1 MRKRSLFCIIILV
14 ILVSGIAVSLSV
26 SSPAVAQKQV
36 SVGVVDIEKVMEGW
50 PKFTRYS
57 EQIQAQRI
65 AYSILYEKASP
76 NLTDAEKTEMQ
87 YQITKI
93 FEHSNEILMEVLTND
108 MEKAAQKVAIDK
120 GMDLVLV
127 KQRVHGIGTDITDDV
142 LKELK

>member
-1 MRKRSLFCIIILV
+1 MRKICCIIVLV
-14 ILVSGIAVSLSV
+14 ILIAGIAVSLSV
-26 SSPAVAQKQV
+26 TSPAVAQKQV
-36 SVGVVDIEKVMEGW
+36 SVAVVDIEKVMDGW

-65 AYSILYEKASP
+65 AYTVLYEKASP
-76 NLTDAEKTEMQ
+76 NLTDAEKEEMQ

-108 MEKAAQKVAIDK
+108 MGKAAEKVAMK
-120 GMDLVLV
+120 KNMDLVLV

-142 LKELK
+142 LTELK

>member
-1 MRKRSLFCIIILV
+1 MRKKSLFCIIILV

>member
-1 MRKRSLFCIIILV
+1 
-14 ILVSGIAVSLSV
+14 
-26 SSPAVAQKQV
+26 
-36 SVGVVDIEKVMEGW
+36 
-50 PKFTRYS
+50 
-57 EQIQAQRI
+57 
-65 AYSILYEKASP
+65 
-76 NLTDAEKTEMQ
+76 MQ
-87 YQITKI
+87 YQFTKI

>member
-1 MRKRSLFCIIILV
+1 MRKISLFCIIILV

-65 AYSILYEKASP
+65 AYSVLYEKASP

>member
-1 MRKRSLFCIIILV
+1 MKRRNFSCIIIL
-14 ILVSGIAVSLSV
+14 LVLISGIALSLSG
-26 SSPAVAQKQV
+26 SSPAVAQKEV
-36 SVGVVDIEKVMEGW
+36 SVGVIDIEKVMEGW
-50 PKFTRYS
+50 PKFKRYS

-65 AYSILYEKASP
+65 AYSVLFEKASP

-93 FEHSNEILMEVLTND
+93 FEHSNDILMEVLTND
-108 MEKAAQKVAIDK
+108 MGKAAQKVAVKK

-127 KQRVHGIGTDITDDV
+127 KQRVHGIGIDITDDV

>member
-1 MRKRSLFCIIILV
+1 MKKRSICCIIILV
-14 ILVSGIAVSLSV
+14 VLIAGIAVSLSV

-36 SVGVVDIEKVMEGW
+36 SVGVVDIEKVMDGW

-57 EQIQAQRI
+57 DQLQAQRI
-65 AYSILYEKASP
+65 AYTILYEKASP
-76 NLTDAEKTEMQ
+76 NLTDAEKEEMQ

-108 MEKAAQKVAIDK
+108 MGKAAQKVAIGK
-120 GMDLVLV
+120 NMDLVLV
-127 KQRVHGIGTDITDDV
+127 KQRVHGIGTDITDEV

>member
-1 MRKRSLFCIIILV
+1 MKKRSICCIIILV
-14 ILVSGIAVSLSV
+14 VLIAGIAVSLSV
-26 SSPAVAQKQV
+26 SSPAIAQKQV
-36 SVGVVDIEKVMEGW
+36 SVGVVDIEKVMDGW

-57 EQIQAQRI
+57 DQLQAQRI
-65 AYSILYEKASP
+65 AYTILYEKASP
-76 NLTDAEKTEMQ
+76 NLTDAEKEEMQ

-108 MEKAAQKVAIDK
+108 MGKAAQKVAIGK
-120 GMDLVLV
+120 NMDLVLV